1 MNGMSDVRLTLYQ
14 QELLGI
20 PARTLAPRGPQ
31 ESRWRQFWRRVRT
44 RRQLLEL
51 SDEQLRDIGIS
62 RDQAR
67 IEALRPFWRC

>member
-1 MNGMSDVRLTLYQ
+1 MNGMTDVRLTLYQ
-14 QELLGI
+14 RELLGI
-20 PARTLAPRGPQ
+20 DDGSLAPRGPA

-62 RDQAR
+62 REQAR

>member
-1 MNGMSDVRLTLYQ
+1 MNGMTDVRLTLHQ
-14 QELLGI
+14 RELLGLDDGK
-20 PARTLAPRGPQ
+20 LAPRGPA

-62 RDQAR
+62 REQAR